1 MSKNTTATLLLLLGT
16 FFWGATFVFVKE
28 GIERID
34 VFTFLAWR
42 FSIASLLLILIFFR
56 KIITIDRR
64 TIKYGAFL
72 GVILMASYTTQT
84 VGLLYTT
91 ASKAAFITGLS
102 VVFVPLFIAM
112 GGSKRPTTGNI
123 LAVIIATIGL
133 AILTLSSSFAFNI
146 GDIWVL
152 GCAFFFALYIILV
165 GKYTRTFESIK
176 FTLVQLITVTIISVI
191 VSTARQK
198 LVIPADW
205 IVWQAIIITAIF
217 ATAYMY
223 VIQNQFQKFIT
234 EVKAAIIFSFEPIFA
249 AIIAY
254 FYLNEPLTI
263 RVIIGGA
270 LIFAGMLVSEWKK
283 RGNVL

>member
-56 KIITIDRR
+56 KIITMDRR
-64 TIKYGAFL
+64 TIKYGVFL

-191 VSTARQK
+191 VSAARQK